1 MHHLKEGRKK
11 PGQDGSA
18 GKALPCKPNNLS
30 SILEHTHMWKDLSD
44 FLKVSSDLHV
54 HAVATPHSP
63 THTAH
68 TCTTIINLNKTLTT
82 KQKKKLIFATW
93 VAVNFPTVFSMDS
106 WSFTV
111 G

>member
-1 MHHLKEGRKK
+1 
-11 PGQDGSA
+11 
-18 GKALPCKPNNLS
+18 
-30 SILEHTHMWKDLSD
+30 MWKGISD
-44 FLKVSSDLHV
+44 FLKGSSDLHMP
-54 HAVATPHSP
+54 AIATPRSP
-63 THTAH
+63 PHTAH
-68 TCTTIINLNKTLTT
+68 TCTAIVNLKKTLTT